1 MYIDFSNELLKLQN
15 MDWFINY
22 LNHIKL
28 RYTHT
33 HTHTHINSFQ
43 IICNNQICVVMYS
56 MK

>member
-33 HTHTHINSFQ
+33 HTHTHKFIPNYLQ
-43 IICNNQICVVMYS
+43 
-56 MK
+56 